1 MMTITKIYRFQ
12 HISVI
17 KEYFYVRS
25 EDKISDSGLKYVEFV
40 GKELMYQT
48 DSWEDGLLAIEE
60 NRTDLIEA
68 LNTHFMIVE
77 ERLGAFHC
85 EVENIKFFRTL
96 DADTFEEVQV
106 DEEILDI
113 LRV

>member
-1 MMTITKIYRFQ
+1 MTITKIYRFNRV
-12 HISVI
+12 SVV

-48 DSWEDGLLAIEE
+48 DSWEDGLLAINE

-68 LNTHFMIVE
+68 LDRHFMIVE
-77 ERLGAFHC
+77 ERLGAFHY

-96 DADTFEEVQV
+96 DSDTFEEVQV
-106 DEEILDI
+106 DEEILS
-113 LRV
+113 LMGV